1 MTAFTKSFAE
11 FFACLEPAIF
21 GYVASNFSIREFV
34 AVHEAFT
41 SNSVFRQAW
50 HSRIKLVLRDTW
62 SVIEDKEALRWV
74 LDRGMTNLRG
84 WNLKLPYCEQSGE
97 SFTQLCLDGEW
108 RMVKATLHMTE
119 VDVSV
124 ASGKYDD
131 TPLHAASEAGE
142 SGVCQLLC
150 ERGANKEAK
159 GYHNMTPLHYAAFS
173 GHLDIVKYVV
183 EQGANIEARANENK
197 TPQCWHL
204 ARLRT

>member
-1 MTAFTKSFAE
+1 MEHVIKSFSE
-11 FFACLEPAIF
+11 FFAYLEPAVF

-50 HSRIKLVLRDTW
+50 HSKIKLVLRDTW

-84 WNLKLPYCEQSGE
+84 WDLKLPSCEQGGE
-97 SFTQLCLDGEW
+97 SFTQLCRDGEW
-108 RMVKATLHMTE
+108 RLVRATLHMTE

-131 TPLHAASEAGE
+131 TPLHVASQAG
-142 SGVCQLLC
+142 
-150 ERGANKEAK
+150 
-159 GYHNMTPLHYAAFS
+159 
-173 GHLDIVKYVV
+173 
-183 EQGANIEARANENK
+183 
-197 TPQCWHL
+197 
-204 ARLRT
+204 